1 MSKKLIVMLFKRNGI
16 IVMSVL
22 LALLMF
28 QGFWDIAEDLSRVDQ
43 QQHDME
49 EILAGLAAIL
59 VAFGVAMEE
68 RGTMLHFVGF
78 YPNGPTPGQARIDH
92 HCHGYGL
99 SLLLL
104 GLFAEVAVYL
114 IRMPDLNTVDFDH
127 ALIVISALL
136 SLCGG
141 VMMLRLSWLLW
152 RDPID
157 AAVPCH

>member
-1 MSKKLIVMLFKRNGI
+1 MSKKIIVMLFNRNGI

-22 LALLMF
+22 IALLMF
-28 QGFWDIAEDLSRVDQ
+28 QGFWDIAEDLLRINQ
-43 QQHDME
+43 HQHDME

-68 RGTMLHFVGF
+68 RGTMLHFIGF
-78 YPNGPTPGQARIDH
+78 YPNGPTPRQERVDH

-104 GLFAEVAVYL
+104 GLFAEVAVYV
-114 IRMPDLNTVDFDH
+114 IRMPDLNTVDFDP

-136 SLCGG
+136 SFCGG
-141 VMMLRLSWLLW
+141 IMMLRLSWLLW
-152 RDPID
+152 RDPVE
-157 AAVPCH
+157 AAVACH